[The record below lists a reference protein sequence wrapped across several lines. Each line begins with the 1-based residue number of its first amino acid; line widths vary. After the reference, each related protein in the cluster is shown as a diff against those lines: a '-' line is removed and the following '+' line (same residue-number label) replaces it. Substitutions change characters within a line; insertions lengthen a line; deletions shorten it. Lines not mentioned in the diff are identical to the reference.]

1 MASFPL
7 LFDLGPQKPTTR
19 DVANTVKA
27 GGTAALTEAERRA
40 DHARY
45 QEVRCRSALNRTM
58 GMPFDWTLNPYRG
71 CTHGC
76 HYCYARRYHSQ
87 FEMDSGDE
95 FASVILVK
103 INVVDV
109 LRRELARPGWARE
122 VVALGTA
129 TDGYQPIEGHYK
141 LTRRALEVLL
151 AHRTPVSLI
160 TKGPSVVRD
169 ADVLSQLATI
179 DGSVVY
185 ISLSCVDEA
194 ICAEL
199 EPGCA
204 PPRQRLRAA
213 RQLADAGVRVRIL
226 LSPIVP
232 GLSSRPALIERLIE
246 ACGGQGLPV
255 VGANVMHLE
264 DGTRT
269 HFFSWLA
276 DRHPELVGGYERL
289 YRGRSS
295 APAAYRT
302 EVARAVALAR
312 ARHPLPGVAEKHR
325 QTATASPESAAAVR
339 HIGSTATTP
348 ERSTAR
354 NRAASFHC

>member
-1 MASFPL
+1 MANIGQQLSFWRQP
-7 LFDLGPQKPTTR
+7 PTTR
-19 DVANTVKA
+19 QVADLVRLQGT
-27 GGTAALTEAERRA
+27 GGLTGADRRA

-45 QEVRCRSALNRTM
+45 QEVRCRSALNRTA

-103 INVVDV
+103 SNIVDV
-109 LRRELARPGWARE
+109 LSGELARPGWARE

-151 AHRTPVSLI
+151 AHRTPVSVV
-160 TKGPSVVRD
+160 TKGPLVVRD
-169 ADVLSQLATI
+169 ADVLSQLAAI

-185 ISLSCVDEA
+185 ISLSCVDESV
-194 ICAEL
+194 CADL

-213 RQLADAGVRVRIL
+213 RALADAGVRVRVL

-246 ACGGQGLPV
+246 TCAEEGLSV

-269 HFFSWLA
+269 HFFAWLA
-276 DRHPELVGGYERL
+276 ERHPELVDGYEQL
-289 YRGRSS
+289 YQGRNSP
-295 APAAYRT
+295 PAAYRS
-302 EVARAVALAR
+302 EVARAVNLAR
-312 ARHPLPGVAEKHR
+312 ERHPVASR
-325 QTATASPESAAAVR
+325 
-339 HIGSTATTP
+339 
-348 ERSTAR
+348 AR
-354 NRAASFHC
+354 E

>member
-1 MASFPL
+1 MAQQLSFWRQP
-7 LFDLGPQKPTTR
+7 PTTR
-19 DVANTVKA
+19 EVADLVKVHGT
-27 GGTAALTEAERRA
+27 GGLIDADRRS

-45 QEVRCRSALNRTM
+45 QEVRCRSALNRTV

-103 INVVDV
+103 TNVVDV

-151 AHRTPVSLI
+151 AHRTPVSVV
-160 TKGPSVVRD
+160 TKGPLVVRD

-179 DGSVVY
+179 DGSTVY

-194 ICAEL
+194 VCADL

-213 RQLADAGVRVRIL
+213 RELADAGVRVRVL

-246 ACGGQGLPV
+246 TCAGQGLSV

-276 DRHPELVGGYERL
+276 DHHPELVSGYEQL
-289 YRGRSS
+289 YQGSNS
-295 APAAYRT
+295 PPAAYRA
-302 EVARAVALAR
+302 EVARVVRLAR
-312 ARHPLPGVAEKHR
+312 ERHPVTPRRLPPNPPPPAGTSAPPPRHR
-325 QTATASPESAAAVR
+325 PAAPRETATPP
-339 HIGSTATTP
+339 STAD
-348 ERSTAR
+348 
-354 NRAASFHC
+354 